1 MAPKEKGV
9 RTVKERTIKAL
20 ALDLDGTLLRSDKT
34 ISAETQTVL
43 KECKKRGIRLLVAT
57 ARPFR
62 AMQQYCNLVDFD
74 AFVVSNGA
82 RVICQ
87 GNDTL
92 RGIHPES
99 ARRLLEIFAGFPDMR
114 VTLETGENAYS
125 NKPIE
130 DYKTIIR
137 EDLVRV
143 AGEEVILKII
153 VHMDTAETASL
164 VQRALTDDLH
174 VTVSAGYMMQ
184 IMDKSASKWN
194 GIRVV
199 LDAMGGTPEETA
211 YFGDDHDD
219 VLPIRMCG
227 LGVAVE
233 NAIDEVKAAADA
245 IDAIVNPVTVPE
257 P

>member
-1 MAPKEKGV
+1 M
-9 RTVKERTIKAL
+9 KERTIKAL

-62 AMQQYCNLVDFD
+62 AMQQYCNL
-74 AFVVSNGA
+74 VVSNGA

-153 VHMDTAETASL
+153 VHMDTAETAGL
-164 VQRALTDDLH
+164 VHKALTDDLH

-199 LDAMGGTPEETA
+199 LDAMGCTPEETA

-245 IDAIVNPVTVPE
+245 ITLSNDADGVANYIGKFF
-257 P
+257 